1 MELIK
6 KVKLYYFKKH
16 LLKEQ
21 DVVVRQR
28 KKQDVVKTIGIVF
41 DATLA
46 EHRDIVNQ
54 FADDLRSKGKKVR
67 LLGFFN
73 DKHPHEGTPYPYF
86 NLKELNWYG
95 VPKPEV
101 APVYEFIKQPFDMLY
116 SLYFGEKLS
125 LDFITALNK
134 ANFKTGVIS
143 DYHTDMDLGVD
154 MNGKTDLKLLLQQ
167 IKFYLNK
174 INQKYESLVEV

>member
-6 KVKLYYFKKH
+6 RVKLHFFKKQ

-21 DVVVRQR
+21 EGFVRQR
-28 KKQDVVKTIGIVF
+28 QKQDTVKTIGIIF
-41 DATLA
+41 DATSP
-46 EHRDIVNQ
+46 EHRDIINKFV
-54 FADDLRSKGKKVR
+54 DDLRSKGKKVR
-67 LLGFFN
+67 LLAFFN

-86 NLKELNWYG
+86 NLKELNWFG

-116 SLYFGEKLS
+116 SLYFNEVVA

-134 ANFKTGVIS
+134 ANFKTGVTS
-143 DYHTDMDLGVD
+143 LYHQDMDLGVD

-174 INQKYESLVEV
+174 INQKYESLVEI